1 VSDRIVGVCRYCRAH
16 VTQLDVDEK
25 RVELVLSTPDGGKLY
40 AHVGAP
46 CVPKSEPG
54 NRT

>member
-1 VSDRIVGVCRYCRAH
+1 MNDRVVGVCRYCRAPI
-16 VTQLDVDEK
+16 TQLDVDEK
-25 RVELVLSTPDGGKLY
+25 RVDLVMSTPDGGKLY
-40 AHVGAP
+40 VHAKTA